1 MAHHKSVWANPL
13 IEEDS
18 HYEQLE
24 WSAPEVVEEYDCL
37 VKPGQHQ
44 TSNSSKAKSQKKGYS
59 GLLHSPVDI
68 IGEKVDHLTNSGLP
82 KRAVGELESLSADKM
97 AVGCIKGV

>member
-1 MAHHKSVWANPL
+1 M
-13 IEEDS
+13 IEEDG

-37 VKPGQHQ
+37 VKPAQQ
-44 TSNSSKAKSQKKGYS
+44 RDPTSNTAKPKSHKIGLS

-68 IGEKVDHLTNSGLP
+68 IGEKVDHLTNSGLA
-82 KRAVGELESLSADKM
+82 KRAVGELQSLSADKM
-97 AVGCIKGV
+97 GGLD

>member
-1 MAHHKSVWANPL
+1 MAHHESVWANPL
-13 IEEDS
+13 IEEDG

-37 VKPGQHQ
+37 VKPAQQ
-44 TSNSSKAKSQKKGYS
+44 PDPTPNSSKAKSQKIS

-68 IGEKVDHLTNSGLP
+68 IGEKVDHLTNGGLA

-97 AVGCIKGV
+97 GGLH